1 MFAVILTL
9 CTYASCNAYY
19 VDKADTMADCQT
31 NLVSQS
37 DKMSSVWMLNNNK
50 ALAKHLKQ
58 FNIVEKVNMIQ
69 EYDYTCEFMQED
81 TTP

>member
-19 VDKADTMADCQT
+19 VDSGATMAECQT
-31 NLVSQS
+31 NLVTHS
-37 DKMSSVWMLNNNK
+37 DKMSDVWMLNDNK

-58 FNIVEKVNMIQ
+58 FNIVENVKMIQ
-69 EYDYTCEFMQED
+69 EYDYTCEFLPDSEI
-81 TTP
+81 P

>member
-1 MFAVILTL
+1 MFAVILSL

-37 DKMSSVWMLNNNK
+37 DKMSDVWLLNDNK

-58 FNIVEKVNMIQ
+58 FNIVENVKMIQ
-69 EYDYTCEFMQED
+69 EYDYVCEFLPDSEI
-81 TTP
+81 P